1 MFENEITNCIIGSAI
16 EVHKKL
22 DPGLLES
29 AYQQCLFYELKQE
42 GLMVEMEKPMPIV
55 YKEIKIDHGYRMDL
69 LVENKVVVELKTVE
83 AFTPVHTAQVITYL
97 ELGGY
102 KIGLLLNF
110 QVTVLKNG
118 IKRIVV

>member
-22 DPGLLES
+22 GPGLLES

-42 GLMVEMEKPMPIV
+42 GLIVEMEKPMPIV

-97 ELGGY
+97 KLGGY
-102 KIGLLLNF
+102 KIGLLINF
-110 QVTVLKNG
+110 HVTVLKNG

>member
-1 MFENEITNCIIGSAI
+1 MFENEITDCIMGSAI

-22 DPGLLES
+22 GPGLLES
-29 AYQQCLFYELKQE
+29 AYQQCLSYELKQE
-42 GLMVEMEKPMPIV
+42 GLIIEMEKPMPIV

-97 ELGGY
+97 KLGGY
-102 KIGLLLNF
+102 KIGLLINF
-110 QVTVLKNG
+110 HVTVLKNG
-118 IKRIVV
+118 IKRIVA